1 MKSRTWLVFCLMIGV
16 IFTPVS
22 NAWATDENPEK
33 FRTILLSLKG
43 NKVDVETVNIISS
56 LVTANLSQYDAI
68 ELVTSSDIKNMASL
82 EAEKQS
88 VGCND
93 ETSCLAELAGA
104 MDARYVI
111 FGDVGQLGPLLILG
125 LNLFDAREAKAVSRM
140 VVQTKDLGQFPDKLD
155 AGVKKFMKPV
165 IAFSDDINKKKSAT
179 QQVAAAPSPTPT
191 TTTPNVVMSTVGS
204 EAPKTWAWVKTGV
217 GAASLTASL
226 ISFTW
231 ANSQNYGGQLQ
242 NYTAYRD
249 EVQQGRIPEQS
260 FTQKDYNNMQ
270 TSFNRTRLG
279 QGAGAG
285 FLALAAGLIAWGVVD
300 FIPAEG
306 E

>member
-1 MKSRTWLVFCLMIGV
+1 MTGF
-16 IFTPVS
+16 IFAPLN
-22 NAWATDENPEK
+22 NAWATDEDSDR

-43 NKVDVETVNIISS
+43 NKVDAETVNIISS
-56 LVTANLSQYDAI
+56 LVTASLSQYDAI
-68 ELVTSSDIKNMASL
+68 ELVTSSDIKSMASL

-125 LNLFDAREAKAVSRM
+125 LNLFDAREAKAISRM

-165 IAFSDDINKKKSAT
+165 IAFSEDIKKKKSIN
-179 QQVAAAPSPTPT
+179 QQVAADSIATPEPTST
-191 TTTPNVVMSTVGS
+191 IPNVVMSPMDS
-204 EAPKTWAWVKTGV
+204 EAPQTWAWVKIGV
-217 GAASLTASL
+217 GAASLTTSL
-226 ISFTW
+226 LSFAW
-231 ANSQNYGGQLQ
+231 ANSQNYEGQLE
-242 NYTAYRD
+242 NYTTYRD

-260 FTQKDYNNMQ
+260 FTQKDYNSMQ

-279 QGAGAG
+279 HGTGAGLMAVG
-285 FLALAAGLIAWGVVD
+285 AGLIAWGLVD
-300 FIPAEG
+300 FVPVEAE
-306 E
+306 